1 MPCPPVTRLESDRLV
16 IRPVVA
22 DDLDDLF
29 EVNGD
34 PGVTAYLP
42 YPTWLAPADGA
53 AWLARMQALAATGA
67 GQQLVAARKSDAK
80 VIGTLLLFK
89 YEETSRRVEL
99 GYVLGRAHWRQGYM
113 REAVAALC
121 GLAFGALDIRRIEA
135 EVNPANLASCRLL
148 ERLGFVHEGRLRQR
162 WTAKG
167 VTYDTDVYGCLA
179 DEWAA
184 PHR

>member
-1 MPCPPVTRLESDRLV
+1 MACPAIDRLESDRLV

-22 DDLDDLF
+22 DDLDDLL

-34 PGVTAYLP
+34 PEVTAFLP
-42 YPTWLAPADGA
+42 YATWLSPADGA
-53 AWLARMQALAATGA
+53 AWLTRMQVLAASGA
-67 GQQLVAARKSDAK
+67 GHQLVAARKTDAK

-89 YEETSRRVEL
+89 YEETSQRVEL
-99 GYVLGRAHWRQGYM
+99 GYVLGRAHWHRGYM
-113 REAVAALC
+113 QEAVAALC
-121 GLAFGALDIRRIEA
+121 GLAFAGLGIRRIEA

-162 WTAKG
+162 WVAKG
-167 VTYDTDVYGCLA
+167 VTYDTHVYGCLA
-179 DEWAA
+179 HEW